1 MVQRHVRM
9 AATVTDQSDHFQSKN
24 SSIQGF
30 DSDQF
35 HTVNNVQRHCKIIN
49 QTFDVT
55 FKRPETCGSSSAVV

>member
-30 DSDQF
+30 DSD
-35 HTVNNVQRHCKIIN
+35 
-49 QTFDVT
+49 
-55 FKRPETCGSSSAVV
+55 